1 MRLVLHNGELEIS
14 PKGSGR
20 GGYVHR
26 SAACWE
32 ALVQRKNLYRAFHV
46 HVDRATR
53 ENLVRSMRTA
63 LGTRHAEN

>member
-1 MRLVLHNGELEIS
+1 VRLVLHNGELEIS

-32 ALVQRKNLYRAFHV
+32 ALVQRKNLYRTFHA
-46 HVDRATR
+46 HVDRAMR
-53 ENLVRSMRTA
+53 EKLVRT
-63 LGTRHAEN
+63 LCGQH